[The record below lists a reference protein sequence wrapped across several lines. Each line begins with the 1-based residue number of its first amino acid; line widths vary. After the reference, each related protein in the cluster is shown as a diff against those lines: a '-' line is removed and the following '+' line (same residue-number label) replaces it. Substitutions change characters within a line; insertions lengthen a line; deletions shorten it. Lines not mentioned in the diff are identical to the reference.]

1 MTTRKRKALVWSLR
15 VLAVAS
21 MIGIPF
27 SNIAYK
33 FPLWSTQG
41 GGGGAVGAGAILLMV
56 ILFFTFRKYITA
68 WAAEKLGTLSAGVSL
83 VFTWSGLAVV
93 CMVLAAITT
102 ILQDLATV
110 FLFAAVGAALGVG
123 LLHLAKR
130 LNEMEDIAEGT
141 EHDEAE

>member
-1 MTTRKRKALVWSLR
+1 MTTRKRKALVWFLR

-27 SNIAYK
+27 SIIAYK
-33 FPLWSTQG
+33 FPLWRTQG

-130 LNEMEDIAEGT
+130 LNEMEDIAEVT

>member
-1 MTTRKRKALVWSLR
+1 MTTRKRKALVWTLR

-21 MIGIPF
+21 MIGIPL
-27 SNIAYK
+27 SIIAYK
-33 FPLWSTQG
+33 FPLWRTQG
-41 GGGGAVGAGAILLMV
+41 GGGGAVGAGAILIMV

-68 WAAEKLGTLSAGVSL
+68 WATEKLGTLSAGVSL

-123 LLHLAKR
+123 LLHGAKK
-130 LNEMEDIAEGT
+130 LNAMEDIE
-141 EHDEAE
+141 EDEDDEAE

>member
-27 SNIAYK
+27 SIIAYK
-33 FPLWSTQG
+33 FPLWRTQG

-130 LNEMEDIAEGT
+130 LNEMEDIAEVT

>member
-1 MTTRKRKALVWSLR
+1 MTKNKRKALVWSLR

-21 MIGIPF
+21 MIGIPL
-27 SNIAYK
+27 SIIAYK
-33 FPLWSTQG
+33 FPLWRSQG
-41 GGGGAVGAGAILLMV
+41 GGGGAVGAGAILIMV

-68 WAAEKLGTLSAGVSL
+68 WATEKLGTLSAGVSL

-123 LLHLAKR
+123 LLLGAKK
-130 LNEMEDIAEGT
+130 LNAMEDIE
-141 EHDEAE
+141 EEEDDEAE

>member
-1 MTTRKRKALVWSLR
+1 MTKNKRKALVWSLR

-27 SNIAYK
+27 SIIAYK
-33 FPLWSTQG
+33 FPLWRTQG

-130 LNEMEDIAEGT
+130 LNEMEDIAEVT

>member
-27 SNIAYK
+27 SIIAYK
-33 FPLWSTQG
+33 FPLWRTQG

-83 VFTWSGLAVV
+83 ILLWSGLAVV
-93 CMVLAAITT
+93 CLILTAITT
-102 ILQDLATV
+102 ILEDLATV
-110 FLFAAVGAALGVG
+110 FIFAAIGAAVGVI
-123 LLHLAKR
+123 LLAVAKR
-130 LNEMEDIAEGT
+130 LSRKEDGTDAET
-141 EHDEAE
+141 E

>member
-27 SNIAYK
+27 SIIAYK
-33 FPLWSTQG
+33 LPLWRTQG
-41 GGGGAVGAGAILLMV
+41 GGGGAVGAGAIRLMV
-56 ILFFTFRKYITA
+56 ILFFTFCKYITA

-130 LNEMEDIAEGT
+130 LNEMEDIAEVT

>member
-1 MTTRKRKALVWSLR
+1 MTQSKPKALVWSLR
-15 VLAVAS
+15 GLAVAS

-27 SNIAYK
+27 SIIAYK
-33 FPLWSTQG
+33 FPLWRTQG

-130 LNEMEDIAEGT
+130 LNEMEDIAEVT

>member
-1 MTTRKRKALVWSLR
+1 MR

-27 SNIAYK
+27 SIISYK
-33 FPLWSTQG
+33 FPLWRTQG

-130 LNEMEDIAEGT
+130 LNEMEDIAEVT